1 MGKFIVMLLLVAVMA
16 IGGIIWFDYLGVID
30 AKDTPPISWIYG
42 WFFKE
47 NARSQPA
54 TLPDETLNLDSER
67 LSVLYEAHELR
78 KMEID
83 TKQQEIDYRY
93 NEIQQIVEELEERQK
108 ALDDREN
115 SLIGQKTNADIKDR
129 NVEQNALYLTG
140 MPPNQAVEII
150 SKMEDQDIIDV
161 FRKTEE
167 LARAED
173 KLSLVSVWLSRMD
186 PARAA
191 ELQRKMTL
199 RP

>member
-1 MGKFIVMLLLVAVMA
+1 MGKFFVMLLLVAVMA

-54 TLPDETLNLDSER
+54 TLPDEVINLDSER
-67 LSVLYEAHELR
+67 LSVLYEAHELK
-78 KMEID
+78 KMEIEIE
-83 TKQQEIDYRY
+83 KQEIDYRY
-93 NEIQQIVEELEERQK
+93 NEILQIVEELEERQK

-115 SLIGQKTNADIKDR
+115 SLIGQAADAENKDR
-129 NVEQNALYLTG
+129 NVVQNALYLTG

-167 LARAED
+167 LARAQD
-173 KLSLVSVWLSRMD
+173 KMSLVSVWLSRMD
-186 PARAA
+186 PARAS
-191 ELQRKMTL
+191 ELQLKMTL